1 MKYKV
6 TMNNRTYEVEVEAG
20 QAMLVDEYEVYAP
33 APAAVPAPVAA
44 APAAASVSAAPRTCR
59 R

>member
-6 TMNNRTYEVEVEAG
+6 TLNNRTYEVEVEAG

-33 APAAVPAPVAA
+33 APAAVPARRR
-44 APAAASVSAAPRTCR
+44 SSGCRIGLSSPRTCR